1 MDIEYEATYE
11 NINKDDIRGKLIKL
25 GAKLIK
31 PEFMQKR
38 IVFNLP
44 KGHDIENAWLRIRDE
59 GDKVTMSLKVLD
71 GDKIYNQ
78 KETMLEVDNFKEAE
92 KFLTL
97 IGCKKKAFQESKREL
112 WNLDGVEV
120 TIDEWPF
127 LEPFVEVEGKSEKDV
142 EKISNKLGF
151 NYSEALFCSVDI
163 LYNRKYGID
172 LDKINY
178 DTPLISFDIKNPFIV
193 L

>member
-1 MDIEYEATYE
+1 MNIEYEATYE
-11 NINKDDIRGKLIKL
+11 NINKDDIRAKLIKL

-31 PEFMQKR
+31 PEFIQKR

-44 KGHDIENAWLRIRDE
+44 QGHEIENAWLRIRDE
-59 GDKVTMSLKVLD
+59 GNKITMSLKVLD

-78 KETMLEVDNFKEAE
+78 KETMLEVDSFKEAE

-112 WNLDGVEV
+112 WNLNGVEV

-127 LEPFVEVEGKSEKDV
+127 LEPFVEVEGRSEKDV
-142 EKISNKLGF
+142 KKMSNKLGF

-178 DTPLISFDIKNPFIV
+178 NMPLISFDMKNPFIV